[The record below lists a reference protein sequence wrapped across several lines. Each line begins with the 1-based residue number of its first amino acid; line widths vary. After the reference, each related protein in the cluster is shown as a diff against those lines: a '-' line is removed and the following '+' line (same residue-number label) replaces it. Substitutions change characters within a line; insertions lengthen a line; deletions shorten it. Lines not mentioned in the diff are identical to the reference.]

1 MPSVRETLSS
11 EACLPFY
18 TLTGLVRQEDGP
30 LYLAASDLLLSPH
43 VPNPDGTRFFGS
55 PTKLFEYMVMGRG
68 IVASELG
75 QIGEVLAGS
84 PRVGD
89 GDLDRLEPM
98 PGSEQCALLTAPG
111 DKAELVRAIRFMV
124 EHPKWREAAGV
135 RARERALG
143 RLTWRHHVTHV
154 LDALE
159 AVLA

>member
-1 MPSVRETLSS
+1 
-11 EACLPFY
+11 
-18 TLTGLVRQEDGP
+18 
-30 LYLAASDLLLSPH
+30 
-43 VPNPDGTRFFGS
+43 
-55 PTKLFEYMVMGRG
+55 
-68 IVASELG
+68 
-75 QIGEVLAGS
+75 
-84 PRVGD
+84 
-89 GDLDRLEPM
+89 M
-98 PGSEQCALLTAPG
+98 PGSDQCALLTAPG